1 MTVSLRAKLFIILSG
16 LVLFFVLMFLGL
28 TRVGLEKFY
37 TSQKKEALITSST
50 NFDLLYQGNPKEM
63 SLELERISNTLG
75 AAIIIFTKEGQI
87 KYSSLGPLV
96 DQDPSSSSSPL
107 PPFISNSLDNPALSR
122 TTPPRFPPGPPPI
135 IKSREIIDN
144 RTILEMEHDQ
154 DLRIDFMVIRHKM
167 TNDDIL
173 IIKQPLALISESVSV
188 AAQFIIFTGILSV
201 AAGFIW
207 AFFFAKRFTLPIIE
221 LNRIAQSMSQLDF
234 SQKCTI
240 NRNDELGELGKSI
253 NNLSYQLDT
262 AISELNKK
270 NQQLM
275 ADVEKERKLD
285 TMRKNFVSSVS
296 HELKTPLSLILGYAE
311 GLRENVTRDEDSKNY
326 YCSVIIDEAEKMD
339 KLVKDLLNLSQIESG
354 FFQLSRNTF
363 DFSLLLH
370 DILLKYS
377 TILTERKILLEM
389 DNIDPYVVY
398 GDELR
403 IEQVLLNLFTNAIDH
418 AEFKKIIKIWV
429 KEADNQIRVFM
440 YNSGRPI
447 PEESLEKI
455 WTSFYKVDKARTRE
469 YGGYGLG
476 LSIVRAIQELH
487 GNHYGVNN
495 VEDGVVFWF
504 DLTKAKN
511 IGNIY

>member
-1 MTVSLRAKLFIILSG
+1 MTVSLRTKLFIILSG

-28 TRVGLEKFY
+28 TRIGLEKFY
-37 TSQKKEALITSST
+37 TSQKKDVLIASSAS
-50 NFDLLYQGNPKEM
+50 FDHLYQGNPKEI
-63 SLELERISNTLG
+63 SLELERMANTLG
-75 AAIIIFTKEGQI
+75 AGIIIFSKEGNI
-87 KYSSLGPLV
+87 KYSSFGPII
-96 DQDPSSSSSPL
+96 DQKPYESYPPPQVTPDSSENPS
-107 PPFISNSLDNPALSR
+107 LSR
-122 TTPPRFPPGPPPI
+122 NTPPHFPHGPPPI
-135 IKSREIIDN
+135 IQSREVIDN

-154 DLRIDFMVIRHKM
+154 DLKIDFMVIRHQMK
-167 TNDDIL
+167 NDDIL
-173 IIKQPLALISESVSV
+173 SIKQPLALVSESVSV
-188 AAQFIIFTGILSV
+188 TGQFIIFTGILSI
-201 AAGFIW
+201 AAGCIW
-207 AFFFAKRFTLPIIE
+207 AFFFAKRFTLPILE

-234 SQKCTI
+234 SQKCII
-240 NRNDELGELGKSI
+240 NRGDEIGELGKNI
-253 NNLSYQLDT
+253 NHLSYQLDT
-262 AISELNKK
+262 AISELNQK

-285 TMRKNFVSSVS
+285 KMRKNFVSSVS

-311 GLRENVTRDEDSKNY
+311 GLRENVARDEESKTY

-354 FFQLSRNTF
+354 FFQLNRTNF
-363 DFSLLLH
+363 DLSLLLH
-370 DILLKYS
+370 DIVLKYS
-377 TILTERKILLEM
+377 TILTEKELFLEM
-389 DNIDPYVVY
+389 DQVHPLFVN

-418 AEFKKIIKIWV
+418 AEFMKTIKIWA
-429 KEADNQIRVFM
+429 KSTGNTIRVFI

-487 GNHYGVNN
+487 GNDYGVNN
-495 VEDGVVFWF
+495 TQDGVVFWF
-504 DLTKAKN
+504 DVTKAKK
-511 IGNIY
+511 I